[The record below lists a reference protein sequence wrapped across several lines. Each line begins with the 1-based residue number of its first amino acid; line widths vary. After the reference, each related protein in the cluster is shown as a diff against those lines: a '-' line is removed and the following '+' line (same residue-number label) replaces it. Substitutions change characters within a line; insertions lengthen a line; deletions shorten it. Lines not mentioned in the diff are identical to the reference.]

1 MKTWNKNINVPN
13 GLSVLRI
20 LLIPPFVY
28 YYMNEQIFPAAVCLV
43 LSGLSDMFDGMIAR
57 RFHQFTEIGKLL
69 DPLAD
74 KLTQG
79 TVAICLA
86 IKMPVLIPF
95 LAVFVLKELAMLFA
109 GFFLVLKK
117 KKRPSGA
124 MWYGKVGTVLFY
136 LSFTIIVALK
146 GIWNIENLTVNVIL
160 LSITALFMLFALYKY
175 FRVFLTLLHSTDPK
189 DSIDLKSDIKA
200 RREPE

>member
-1 MKTWNKNINVPN
+1 
-13 GLSVLRI
+13 
-20 LLIPPFVY
+20 
-28 YYMNEQIFPAAVCLV
+28 
-43 LSGLSDMFDGMIAR
+43 
-57 RFHQFTEIGKLL
+57 
-69 DPLAD
+69 
-74 KLTQG
+74 
-79 TVAICLA
+79 
-86 IKMPVLIPF
+86 
-95 LAVFVLKELAMLFA
+95 
-109 GFFLVLKK
+109 
-117 KKRPSGA
+117 